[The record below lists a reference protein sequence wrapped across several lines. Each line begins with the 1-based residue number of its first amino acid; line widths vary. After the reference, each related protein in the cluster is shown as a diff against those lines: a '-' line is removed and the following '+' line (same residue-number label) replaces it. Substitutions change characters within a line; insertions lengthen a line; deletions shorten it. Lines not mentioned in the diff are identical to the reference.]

1 MAAPLRRR
9 KAGAFRAGLVLVS
22 LLLAGPALAL
32 ITTGWTTNGAT
43 SASATVN
50 GIAVTWVGDANANYA
65 NDTFNGANGGRW
77 VDPYGA
83 TVNGGASLRMLHD
96 SGTRQYTVS
105 FSKPVD
111 DPVLHL
117 DRLGGALGSDANSS
131 RWTLAGSVSLGGA
144 VSLSRLSG
152 NPQFV
157 VESAANR
164 FFRQPESF
172 SGTADA
178 QCRAGNTASVARG
191 TACGSVQFNG
201 TGITSLTFQVDQ
213 VGPAGGDELE
223 LRWSFDGAK
232 VVVRKQSAGGTGTFG
247 ITASNAL
254 SQVFNLVT
262 TAQNTPVASTVYP
275 LTDHAAAITLTES
288 SVPSGYVLLAA
299 ACTDQNGATVAA
311 TVDTA
316 ARQVT
321 IPSANYRANQTITC
335 TLSNAAPATL
345 ALAKTWTNAAVNDT
359 ATLSG
364 SGGTNTATL
373 ASVANSAAETD
384 TGPAVQVAPGNVI
397 TLSETLGAGN
407 ARPYTASAWTC
418 TGGTLSGNTL
428 TLTNAHAGQAIVCSV
443 TNSGRAIDV
452 SVVKSAAAGPVISGQ
467 VANFTVV
474 VSNAGPLAADGAVVS
489 DTPGAGLDC
498 PVSGNPITCSAS
510 GGAACPGAASL
521 PGLVGAGVA
530 VPTLPVGGTVTFTVP
545 CQVTASGL

>member
-32 ITTGWTTNGAT
+32 ITTGWTTNGTA

-50 GIAVTWVGDANANYA
+50 GITVTLTGQADEAYSAG
-65 NDTFNGANGGRW
+65 TFNSTNW
-77 VDPYGA
+77 WNDPYGGG
-83 TVNGGASLRMLHD
+83 VNGGPSLTMVYD
-96 SGTRQYTVS
+96 NAGTRNYVFT
-105 FSKPVD
+105 FSKAVD
-111 DPVLHL
+111 NPVLHV
-117 DRLGGALGSDANSS
+117 DRLGGYYDNNRPNSA
-131 RWTLAGSVSLGGA
+131 RWTLTGFTAAGGSVALE
-144 VSLSRLSG
+144 RLSG
-152 NPQFV
+152 NDQFTV
-157 VESAANR
+157 TPAQNR
-164 FFRQPESF
+164 FLRATT
-172 SGTADA
+172 GTFGGTGSAE
-178 QCRAGNTASVARG
+178 CLSTSNG
-191 TACGSVQFNG
+191 TACGSVRFNG
-201 TGITSLTFQVDQ
+201 TGITRLTFAVDM
-213 VGPAGGDELE
+213 AGDRGAGDEFE

-275 LTDHAAAITLTES
+275 LTNHAAAITLTES

-467 VANFTVV
+467 VVNFTVV
-474 VSNAGPLAADGAVVS
+474 VSHAGPLAADGAVVS